1 MTEPSTPLPADPP
14 TNAGERETLVA
25 FLDSFRAVIR
35 RKAEGLDAAQLDRAI
50 APSTMTL
57 GGMLSHLAFVE
68 DYWFRYHLAGEEPS
82 EPWRSADWAADGD
95 WDWHRAAGM
104 GPAAL
109 LAEFDEAVAR
119 SRAILEGMPDLDAAA
134 ARPPREGRDPI
145 TVRWVLVHMLEELA
159 RHAGHADLLRESIDG
174 AVGD

>member
-1 MTEPSTPLPADPP
+1 MTSPATPQPADPP
-14 TNAGERETLVA
+14 KGAGERETLLA
-25 FLDSFRAVIR
+25 FLDFHRAVIR
-35 RKAEGLDAAQLDRAI
+35 RKAEGLDAAALARTAGS
-50 APSTMTL
+50 STMTL

-68 DYWFRYHLAGEEPS
+68 DFWFRYHLLGEEPS

-104 GPAAL
+104 EPVEL

-119 SRAILEGMPDLDAAA
+119 SRAAMEGREDLDAAA
-134 ARPPREGRDPI
+134 GRPPREGAELV

-159 RHAGHADLLRESIDG
+159 RHAGHADLIRESIDG